1 MGVHFIRGLIMQSYK
16 IAFLGAGS
24 IAEAVIAG
32 LLEANLVEGQD
43 ITVNN
48 RSNTERLSY
57 FKSKYDVNGTH
68 DKKELV
74 RNADIIFFAM
84 KPKDVVEAIAEVKEY
99 ITEKQFIISVLAGV
113 STSSMT
119 GLLGKQIPI
128 VRSMPNTSAVVLKSA
143 TAICASAYATEEH
156 LRIARTLFEA
166 IGSVSVVDE
175 EQMHAVTALAGSG
188 PAYVYYMVEAMEQ
201 AAREAGLDDGVAK
214 SLILQTLSGAAD
226 MLLTTGK
233 HPSVLRAE
241 ITSPNGTTQA
251 GIETLQNNG
260 FPDAIIKC
268 IKRATERSHE
278 LGETLQA
285 LMEQK

>member
-32 LLEANLVEGQD
+32 LLEANLVKGQD
-43 ITVNN
+43 ITVSN
-48 RSNTERLSY
+48 RSNTDRLSY

-68 DKKELV
+68 DKKELL

-99 ITEKQFIISVLAGV
+99 ITEKQFIISLLAGV
-113 STSSMT
+113 STASMT
-119 GLLGKQIPI
+119 GLLEKHIPI
-128 VRSMPNTSAVVLKSA
+128 VRSMPNTSAAILKSA

-156 LRIARTLFEA
+156 LRIARQLFEA

-201 AAREAGLDDGVAK
+201 AAREAGLDDEVAK

-233 HPSVLRAE
+233 HPAVLRAE

-285 LMEQK
+285 LMKQ

>member
-1 MGVHFIRGLIMQSYK
+1 MQSYK

-24 IAEAVIAG
+24 LAEAVIAG

-43 ITVNN
+43 ITVSN
-48 RSNTERLSY
+48 RSNAERLSY

-68 DKKELV
+68 DKQELL

-99 ITEKQFIISVLAGV
+99 ITEKQLIISVLAGV

-119 GLLGKQIPI
+119 SLLGKHIPI

-156 LRIARTLFEA
+156 LRIAGQLFEA
-166 IGSVSVVDE
+166 IGSVSVVEE

-201 AAREAGLDDGVAK
+201 AAREAGLDDEVAK

-260 FPDAIIKC
+260 FPDAIMKC
-268 IKRATERSHE
+268 IKRATDRSHE
-278 LGETLQA
+278 LGETLRA